1 MPKNKKFHYSFSGL
15 PPVVNPFSLLGGLTP
30 ACFDGG
36 GGSGAG
42 GSGSGGA
49 GGGGFSAAYVQ
60 DLRDEAASW
69 RKKLR
74 TAEEDNEALKT
85 QLTEANKKATDLESQ
100 NKTFLEGVC
109 KVLQIDASK
118 IKPEETVETI
128 TAKIKEATS
137 SSNVTVE
144 KAQEALRKASFMA
157 SAVKAGVRK
166 EALDDAY
173 KLADFTNVR
182 VDLETMTVFP
192 VDKDGKQLTQDDK
205 PLTGLDGLVETM
217 VKEKAWLLGA
227 SGASGQVG
235 GGTNPP
241 GAGGGEPNPWKP
253 ETFNL
258 TSQAK
263 ILQENP
269 ALAARLK
276 QEAGVK

>member
-1 MPKNKKFHYSFSGL
+1 MPNFLSNSFSLFGKL
-15 PPVVNPFSLLGGLTP
+15 MPV
-30 ACFDGG
+30 CFTGG
-36 GGSGAG
+36 GGSDVPPAG
-42 GSGSGGA
+42 G

-74 TAEEDNEALKT
+74 AVEEESEKLTT
-85 QLTEANKKATDLESQ
+85 QLNEANKKAADLEGQS
-100 NKTFLEGVC
+100 KMLLESVC
-109 KVLQIDASK
+109 KVLQLDASK
-118 IKPEETVETI
+118 IKPEEATETI

-144 KAQEALRKASFMA
+144 KAQEALKKAAFMA

-166 EALDDAY
+166 EALEDAY
-173 KLADFTNVR
+173 KLADFSGIK
-182 VDLETMTVFP
+182 VDLESMTVFP
-192 VDKDGKQLTQDDK
+192 VNADGKQLTQDDK
-205 PLTGLDGLVETM
+205 PVTGLDSLVETM
-217 VKEKAWLLGA
+217 VKEKSWLFGA
-227 SGASGQVG
+227 GGAAGGGGSGQVG

-241 GAGGGEPNPWKP
+241 GAGGGEANPWKA

-258 TSQAK
+258 TNQAK

>member
-1 MPKNKKFHYSFSGL
+1 MPNFL
-15 PPVVNPFSLLGGLTP
+15 TNPFSVFGRFP
-30 ACFDGG
+30 VCFADGG
-36 GGSGAG
+36 GDSGG
-42 GSGSGGA
+42 GS
-49 GGGGFSAAYVQ
+49 GGGFSAAYVQ
-60 DLRDEAASW
+60 ELRDEAASW

-74 TAEEDNEALKT
+74 EAEGESEKLKGQLEEAT
-85 QLTEANKKATDLESQ
+85 KKATGFEEQNKSLLES
-100 NKTFLEGVC
+100 VC
-109 KVLQIDASK
+109 STIGLDAAK
-118 IKPEETVETI
+118 AKPEDI

-144 KAQEALRKASFMA
+144 KAQEALKKAAFMA

-166 EALDDAY
+166 EALEDAY
-173 KLADFTNVR
+173 KLADFSGIK
-182 VDLETMTVFP
+182 VDLESMTVFP
-192 VDKDGKQLTQDDK
+192 VNADGKQLTQDDK
-205 PLTGLDGLVETM
+205 PVTGLDGLVEAM
-217 VKEKAWLLGA
+217 VKEKNWLLGTGG

-241 GAGGGEPNPWKP
+241 GAGGGEPNPWKA

-258 TSQAK
+258 TNQAK